1 MEWDISNDFSLVGV
15 RDELGRVSFD
25 LKFRKRF

>member
-1 MEWDISNDFSLVGV
+1 MEWEVSTDFSLVGV
-15 RDELGRVSFD
+15 RNELGRVSFD